1 MSDVALVC
9 VAPGVFRLEGDLDF
23 ASVVGLATLPA
34 PLLAEASDDLVIDL
48 GGVGRANSAGLALL
62 LEWLGQA
69 RARGRTLRFTN
80 LPDSLLRLAELSN
93 LDNLIAPPGATPALA
108 RGRPTS
114 CRAAM
119 AIAASGPPRWPTSGA
134 CNSSTRKTS

>member
-1 MSDVALVC
+1 MNDVALVR

-23 ASVVGLATLPA
+23 ASVVGLVALPTR
-34 PLLAEASDDLVIDL
+34 LLAEATDDAVIDL

-80 LPDSLLRLAELSN
+80 PPSSLLRLAELSN
-93 LDNLIAPPGATPALA
+93 LDHLIGSSAAAPA
-108 RGRPTS
+108 
-114 CRAAM
+114 
-119 AIAASGPPRWPTSGA
+119 
-134 CNSSTRKTS
+134 